1 MPVVSY
7 VLRPDVQAS
16 PVRLMARRLRL
27 AVEQRLGSA
36 SPASERTF
44 CWAGGALTARM
55 SLEDN
60 IGRALYLYDVYEWP
74 TALTVAVLAR
84 PGTTYIDVGAHV
96 GSYAMLGALAVGP
109 TGRVLAFEPDEAN
122 RSRLER
128 HVRLNNLPQVEV
140 FDHGLG
146 DESGSISMVR
156 PVATNSGMTRVA
168 RAGESPD
175 FSMQMKRL
183 DDVLDPLPGSRVSVM
198 KIDVEGAEIGVVRG
212 ASRLIRSDQP
222 FIVFEEN
229 DPVCGAYLVEELG
242 YTLYA
247 IGQAGYLD
255 LAQGSTRVGR
265 DQAMAPNVLAVP
277 RGEQP
282 PDRPRPAQAWP
293 HLKRRRLS

>member
-7 VLRPDVQAS
+7 LLRPDVQAS
-16 PVRLMARRLRL
+16 PVRLMARRVRL
-27 AVEQRLGSA
+27 GVEQRLGSPD
-36 SPASERTF
+36 PASERTF
-44 CWAGGALTARM
+44 FWAGGALTARM

-84 PGTTYIDVGAHV
+84 PGTMYIDVGAHV
-96 GSYAMLGALAVGP
+96 GSYATLGALAVGP

-128 HVRLNNLPQVEV
+128 HVRLNNLPNVEV

-146 DESGSISMVR
+146 DDSGKVSMVR
-156 PVATNSGMTRVA
+156 PVATNSGMTRTA
-168 RAGESPD
+168 RTGETPD
-175 FSMQMKRL
+175 FSMQVKRL
-183 DDVLDPLPGSRVSVM
+183 DDVADSLSGSRVSVM

-229 DPVCGAYLVEELG
+229 DPVCGAHLVEEFG
-242 YTLYA
+242 YSLYA
-247 IGQAGYLD
+247 IRQSGYRD
-255 LAQGSTRVGR
+255 LAQASMRESR
-265 DQAMAPNVLAVP
+265 DQTMAPNVLAVP
-277 RGEQP
+277 PGEQP
-282 PDRPRPAQAWP
+282 PHLPKPAQAWP
-293 HLKRRRLS
+293 HLNRRRRN

>member
-1 MPVVSY
+1 
-7 VLRPDVQAS
+7 
-16 PVRLMARRLRL
+16 
-27 AVEQRLGSA
+27 
-36 SPASERTF
+36 
-44 CWAGGALTARM
+44 M

-128 HVRLNNLPQVEV
+128 HVRLNNLPNVEV

-146 DESGSISMVR
+146 NASGNVSMVR
-156 PVATNSGMTRVA
+156 PVATNSGMTRDA
-168 RAGESPD
+168 RTGESPD
-175 FSMQMKRL
+175 FSMQVKRL
-183 DDVLDPLPGSRVSVM
+183 DDVADSLSGSRVSVM
-198 KIDVEGAEIGVVRG
+198 KIDVEGAEIEVVRG
-212 ASRLIRSDQP
+212 ASRLIKSEQP

-229 DPVCGAYLVEELG
+229 DPVCGAYLVDEFG

-247 IGQAGYLD
+247 IGHAGYLE
-255 LAQGSTRVGR
+255 LAKASTRASR

-277 RGEQP
+277 RGEHP
-282 PDRPRPAQAWP
+282 PHLPRPAQAWP
-293 HLKRRRLS
+293 HLKRRRLH